1 MIATTARIEPNPVVI
16 YRDLS
21 EGAVLLHAD
30 SGQYHGLNPVSAV
43 IWRYLEESGTA
54 DFGSVVAAVE
64 TSVVD
69 PPPELASDVSDF
81 IEDLA
86 GRDLVFIT

>member
-1 MIATTARIEPNPVVI
+1 VIDTAARIELNPVVI

-30 SGQYHGLNPVSAV
+30 SGQYHGLNPVSV
-43 IWRYLEESGTA
+43 MIWQFLERSGPA
-54 DFGSVVAAVE
+54 EFGSVVAAVE
-64 TSVVD
+64 SSVVD
-69 PPPELASDVSDF
+69 PPPETASDVSDF

-86 GRDLVFIT
+86 ARDLVVIT

>member
-1 MIATTARIEPNPVVI
+1 MIDTAAQIELNPVVI

-30 SGQYHGLNPVSAV
+30 SGQYHGLNPVSVV
-43 IWRYLEESGTA
+43 IWRYLEQAGTA

-86 GRDLVFIT
+86 ARDLVSIT